1 MRPLIYMQ
9 NSIVLD
15 ITQTMRCIIYIYID
29 IIYIYGYI
37 YIYMATC
44 KYLLS
49 KLSIMEAG
57 SGEEG
62 PAAWR
67 PGRHGV
73 VVAGSPAHS
82 TVVKG

>member
-1 MRPLIYMQ
+1 
-9 NSIVLD
+9 
-15 ITQTMRCIIYIYID
+15 
-29 IIYIYGYI
+29 
-37 YIYMATC
+37 MATC

-67 PGRHGV
+67 PSRPGVV
-73 VVAGSPAHS
+73 VVAGSPAYS

>member
-1 MRPLIYMQ
+1 M
-9 NSIVLD
+9 D
-15 ITQTMRCIIYIYID
+15 I
-29 IIYIYGYI
+29 YI

-73 VVAGSPAHS
+73 VVAGSPAYS